1 MDKIAGV
8 VQLLERGCKNVPMR
22 DLPLD
27 FVAAM
32 LTALTDATIDYTI
45 KYPANADKHSRTG
58 FDALWRMIA

>member
-8 VQLLERGCKNVPMR
+8 VQLLERGRKNGPMC

-32 LTALTDATIDYTI
+32 LTALTDAMIDYTI
-45 KYPANADKHSRTG
+45 KDPANAGKHSRVG
-58 FDALWRMIA
+58 FDALWRMIG